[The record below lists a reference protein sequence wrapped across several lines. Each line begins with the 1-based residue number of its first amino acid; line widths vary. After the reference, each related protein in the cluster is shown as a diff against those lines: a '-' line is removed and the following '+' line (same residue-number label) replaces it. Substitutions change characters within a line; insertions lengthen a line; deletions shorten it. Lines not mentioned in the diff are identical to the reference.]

1 MLKHTAAIGRPFSP
15 VAQQR
20 PVLDKIVRPVGSE
33 DPDTAYSL
41 KLLDPRNRRERADAK
56 SGSAVKLNRQFGSL
70 SGNASRDESKRHIDD
85 SQNVTKR
92 FKAEQLLRSQVLRGS
107 VSRG

>member
-1 MLKHTAAIGRPFSP
+1 VLKHTSAIGRPFVP
-15 VAQQR
+15 VAQPR
-20 PVLDKIVRPVGSE
+20 PVFDKIVKPVGSE

-41 KLLDPRNRRERADAK
+41 KLQDPRNRGERANAK
-56 SGSAVKLNRQFGSL
+56 AASAVKQNRQFGSL

-85 SQNVTKR
+85 SQAVTQR